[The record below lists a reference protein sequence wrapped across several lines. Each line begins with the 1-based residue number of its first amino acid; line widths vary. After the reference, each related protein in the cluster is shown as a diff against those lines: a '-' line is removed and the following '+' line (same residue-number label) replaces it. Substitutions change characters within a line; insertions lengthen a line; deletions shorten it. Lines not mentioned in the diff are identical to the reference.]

1 MIILQQYIGRSIRK
15 RRKELGITQA
25 VLAELA
31 EVSKNTVYKL
41 ECGISNPT
49 VEVIEKLMV
58 VLGLELI
65 IRVRKV

>member
-1 MIILQQYIGRSIRK
+1 MRK

>member
-1 MIILQQYIGRSIRK
+1 MLLNHIGNTIK
-15 RRKELGITQA
+15 QRRKELDITQA

-41 ECGISNPT
+41 ERGINNPT
-49 VEVIEKLMV
+49 VEVVEKLAD

-65 IRVRKV
+65 IQVKKI